1 MKEKIGLGRNA
12 KIITSVETAVMIFLC
27 SLPIWLPL
35 STLWIAI
42 PIFGIAVWKYG
53 FAPLS
58 VELNDNAL
66 VIHSLLKNRN
76 IPYRDIKDAKRIT
89 KPDLSWDMVSS
100 LGIMKGFMGYWG
112 LYRSRTLGE
121 FDSYVG
127 NKPDSILLL
136 LNEGRPVLFSCNNPD
151 KLLSALKQI
160 TSTPT
165 SC

>member
-12 KIITSVETAVMIFLC
+12 KIITAVETAVMIFLC

-58 VELNDNAL
+58 VAMNDNAL
-66 VIHSLLKNRN
+66 VIHSLLKNRT
-76 IPYRDIKDAKRIT
+76 IPYSEIKDSKRIT
-89 KPDLSWDMVSS
+89 NPDLSWDMVSS
-100 LGIMKGFMGYWG
+100 LGITKGFMGYWG

-127 NKPDSILLL
+127 YKPDSILLL
-136 LNEGRPVLFSCNNPD
+136 MKEGHPVLFSCNNPD
-151 KLLSALKQI
+151 RLFSFLKESI
-160 TSTPT
+160 RT